1 MQGGLVSDLR
11 SQLAARFPGAAPS
24 ETTPAPAEEPA
35 PGRPDL
41 LDEFAHLD
49 TPWLAALRKALS
61 ALDKTAALGPR
72 PKLAHAQQLT
82 AQAMRELK
90 ALERKGQARE
100 LAELRDDFLARREK
114 AAWAALKLRFHERA
128 LPEKAY
134 RSIKQEGLDPVAA
147 LQRLQAVPADEL
159 QGIGAARLKALLQ
172 P

>member
-1 MQGGLVSDLR
+1 MSDLR
-11 SQLAARFPGAAPS
+11 SQLAARFPGAAPP
-24 ETTPAPAEEPA
+24 ETPPEAPPAAPA

-41 LDEFAHLD
+41 LDEDAHLD
-49 TPWLAALRKALS
+49 TPWLAALRKALA

-134 RSIKQEGLDPVAA
+134 RSLKQEGLDPVAA
-147 LQRLQAVPADEL
+147 LLRLEALPAAEL